1 MTVELSGEIDAMNEG
16 MDRNWQLAISLV
28 TAWREADGEHA
39 NLAVAQRVASL
50 AKEGDPAGDQRAVHQ
65 KAVLGLTALCNVLL
79 ELYAECAG
87 SSAES
92 VLHDA
97 ATLGW
102 DDGYVS
108 G

>member
-1 MTVELSGEIDAMNEG
+1 MTVELSGEINAMNGG

-39 NLAVAQRVASL
+39 NLAVAQRLASL
-50 AKEGDPAGDQRAVHQ
+50 AEEGDPAGEQ
-65 KAVLGLTALCNVLL
+65 KAVLGLTALCNMLL
-79 ELYAECAG
+79 ELYAERAG

-102 DDGYVS
+102 DDGYVIS
-108 G
+108 